1 MNATAMPALAA
12 WALKR
17 LTAGLPLDGADLDNL
32 PDPWPGVISALG
44 ALPQA
49 DRAQALQQTLGS
61 LGRDVQADL
70 LAVAAVDPNDPPP
83 QPPRRTTWAMADLL
97 AANFPAPVW
106 LVPDIL
112 QQAGLAILAGRP
124 KMGKSFLALQL
135 AIAIGS
141 GGHFLGHVLPQR
153 HVVYLALE
161 DSPRRLQERCRTLGA
176 TSTTDVAFETAW
188 RPLNGDGLVDL
199 EQRIKDARPG
209 LVVVDT
215 LARACSGRLDW
226 NDTAATV
233 GALAPLQEMALQH
246 DTCILLI
253 DHHRKPNGA
262 NPDAIDDVLGSTGKV
277 GTIDTALG
285 LYRKRG
291 ERDCTLRVTG
301 RDVPDAELA
310 LQWDPLTCLWQMVG
324 NAQQVRSA
332 SIQQAILD
340 AIRDLGGEA
349 TVSELAA
356 FLGKDKGNISREI
369 SELLAKRAIRPLPPQ
384 GRRQPYT
391 LA

>member
-1 MNATAMPALAA
+1 MTAIPLLAA

-32 PDPWPGVISALG
+32 PDPWPGVIAALG
-44 ALPQA
+44 VLPQV
-49 DRAQALQQTLGS
+49 DRQKALEQSLNN

-70 LAVAAVDPNDPPP
+70 LAVAAVDPNSPPP
-83 QPPRRTTWAMADLL
+83 AAPRRTSWAMADLL
-97 AANFPAPVW
+97 AASFPAPVW

-161 DSPRRLQERCRTLGA
+161 DSPRRLQERCRTVGA
-176 TSTTDVAFETAW
+176 TTATDVNFETSW
-188 RPLNGDGLVDL
+188 RPLNGEGLADL
-199 EQRIKDARPG
+199 ERRIEETRPG

-215 LARACSGRLDW
+215 IARACSGRMDW
-226 NDTAATV
+226 NDTAQTV
-233 GALAPLQEMALQH
+233 AVLGPLQEMALRH
-246 DTCILLI
+246 DMCVLLI
-253 DHHRKPNGA
+253 DHHRKPNGSSA
-262 NPDAIDDVLGSTGKV
+262 DVIDDVLGSTGKV

-291 ERDCTLRVTG
+291 EHDTTLRVTG

-310 LQWDPLTCLWQMVG
+310 LAWDPVTCLWQMVG
-324 NAQQVRSA
+324 DARQVKAASVQQE
-332 SIQQAILD
+332 ILN
-340 AIRDLGGEA
+340 AIRDLGGQA
-349 TVSELAA
+349 TVSEIAA
-356 FLGKDKGNISREI
+356 FLSKDRSNVSKEI
-369 SELLAKRAIRPLPPQ
+369 GELLAKGAVKAAPPQ
-384 GRRQPYT
+384 GRRQPYA
-391 LA
+391 LV